1 VVSLEELDALGTFDA
16 PGTVDAFTSVA
27 WLTAAFE
34 TGGRE
39 AWLERLPDFVW
50 TVAGLDA
57 GDGAVVDV
65 GDVAV
70 VDAGWVVLEVAE
82 PTAGVELLDTDDGAV
97 VLVVGA
103 GAGGALSARARAAPN
118 AASVARAESHRSA
131 RNMRRSNPG

>member
-1 VVSLEELDALGTFDA
+1 VVSLEELDDALGTFDA
-16 PGTVDAFTSVA
+16 PGTVDASTPVA
-27 WLTAAFE
+27 WLTAAAE

-39 AWLERLPDFVW
+39 AWLERLPDFEW

-57 GDGAVVDV
+57 GD
-65 GDVAV
+65 VAV
-70 VDAGWVVLEVAE
+70 VDADWVVLEDAD
-82 PTAGVELLDTDDGAV
+82 PTAGVALFDTDDGAV

-103 GAGGALSARARAAPN
+103 EAGGALSARARAAPN